1 MIKTQHKCERLANN
15 FNNQLKG
22 LKMLVH
28 TTYTCYRKSST
39 PIRKGFTAKDRY
51 DRALKTEK
59 EYYDNKPKE
68 KFKKIH
74 HQWDRR

>member
-1 MIKTQHKCERLANN
+1 
-15 FNNQLKG
+15 
-22 LKMLVH
+22 MLVH
-28 TTYTCYRKSST
+28 TTYTCYKKSSA